1 LHPQALESKKKK
13 KANGAE
19 REGDHKRKG
28 QDEGEAEKGSANS
41 LKGFWKYLLASDSTP
56 LLALQKKYIKI
67 YKNSSLKI
75 YKNHELLNSPPAIP
89 TKIITSVQ
97 CYNCLALTFVFSPS
111 LSLSLSLL

>member
-41 LKGFWKYLLASDSTP
+41 LKGF
-56 LLALQKKYIKI
+56 
-67 YKNSSLKI
+67 
-75 YKNHELLNSPPAIP
+75 
-89 TKIITSVQ
+89 
-97 CYNCLALTFVFSPS
+97 
-111 LSLSLSLL
+111 